1 MWVTLNAP
9 TVMYVSYF
17 KENGPVSTHASVTAE
32 KKKRSL
38 ILLRMSFTVTMGG
51 LVLQTSYIA
60 GHSQS
65 LNVGARTSTQR
76 FYCFG
81 Y

>member
-1 MWVTLNAP
+1 
-9 TVMYVSYF
+9 
-17 KENGPVSTHASVTAE
+17 
-32 KKKRSL
+32 
-38 ILLRMSFTVTMGG
+38 MSFTVIMGG